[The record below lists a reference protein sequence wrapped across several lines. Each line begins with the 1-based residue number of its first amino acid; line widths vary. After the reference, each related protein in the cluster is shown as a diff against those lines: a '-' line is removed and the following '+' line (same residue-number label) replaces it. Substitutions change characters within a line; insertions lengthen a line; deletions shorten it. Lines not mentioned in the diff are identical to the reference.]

1 MRYVVEY
8 ALATG
13 TVGLIIFTAADEVAA
28 EEYVSDMRIKYGQTC
43 VFNLSPLTSA
53 TGIDEL
59 YELFPHLT
67 GVAGRG
73 GGVMKKRSELVQ
85 RRQKRLLG

>member
-1 MRYVVEY
+1 MRFVVEY

-13 TVGLIIFTAADEVAA
+13 TVGLMIFTAADEVAA
-28 EEYVSDMRIKYGQTC
+28 EEYVSDMRTKYGHTC

-59 YELFPHLT
+59 YKLFPHRT
-67 GVAGRG
+67 SVADRG
-73 GGVMKKRSELVQ
+73 GVVMKKRSEHVQ